1 MIAGA
6 SWAWWAGFHAVV
18 AAVLVADS
26 LLPAHRRESRH
37 PQIFAWL
44 GTAVLAL
51 AAAGFACWIAVAMG
65 RQTALE
71 FVAGYTIEAS
81 LSIDNLF
88 VFLVLFQGFQIGRE
102 SQHKALLWGVWGA
115 FALRAAFIATGVTLL
130 RRFDWVTWIFG
141 LFLLYAAWRLVR
153 GGSARAVI
161 PQWPSSWIARL
172 QSAKRLR
179 PEIRSLL
186 PVILAVEA
194 TDLLFATD
202 SIPAVLSVTHNPF
215 VAYTSNVAAILGLRS
230 LYFALAAMLNR
241 FRYLHYGLGAILAF
255 AALKMLAARWIAV
268 PVTLSLAVMGAI
280 LAVCAVAEAASRQ
293 VSKSA
298 SQRM

>member
-1 MIAGA
+1 
-6 SWAWWAGFHAVV
+6 
-18 AAVLVADS
+18 
-26 LLPAHRRESRH
+26 
-37 PQIFAWL
+37 
-44 GTAVLAL
+44 
-51 AAAGFACWIAVAMG
+51 MG

-202 SIPAVLSVTHNPF
+202 SSPAVLSVTHNPF